1 MKWTKLSFERIAQIS
16 ILALSVISLLM
27 GLVLSLVYIVS
38 IIFCNDNTI
47 CGHVFGETELK
58 LIGLLIAGGLLGSV
72 LDFVLKKIV
81 KEHIKK
87 YIDDGVLDDL
97 LSTII
102 EENESLEKEEEEEAK
117 KEEENPRSELDTVI
131 VPVGKSYISVLRNQ
145 EYRCP
150 SERFFKSG
158 LKYIAF
164 YRNKEVIGVGEIKDG
179 YPKIDGN
186 DQVFRFKYSSLS
198 IPHNKKGA
206 LVQNKLY
213 CKHEILIRAKN
224 SGEIIP

>member
-1 MKWTKLSFERIAQIS
+1 MKGRKLSFERFAELS

-27 GLVLSLVYIVS
+27 GLILSLVYIVS
-38 IIFCNDNTI
+38 IISCNDNTL
-47 CGHVFGETELK
+47 CNHVFGETDLK
-58 LIGLLIAGGLLGSV
+58 LIAILIIGGLLGSV

-87 YIDDGVLDDL
+87 YIDEGTLDDL

-102 EENESLEKEEEEEAK
+102 EENESLEKEEDEEAK

-131 VPVGKSYISVLRNQ
+131 VPVAKSYASVLKNR

-150 SERFFKSG
+150 AERALKAG
-158 LKYIAF
+158 IKYIAF
-164 YRNKEVIGVGEIKDG
+164 YKNKEVIGVGEIQEG
-179 YPKIDGN
+179 YPKKEGG
-186 DQVFRFKYSSLS
+186 DQVFKFKYTSLS

-206 LVQNKLY
+206 FVQNRLY
-213 CKHEILIRAKN
+213 CTYENLLKASNTDEI
-224 SGEIIP
+224 